1 MRSTAADLRA
11 GRSARPP
18 VFVAGAADLA
28 GEHFTLRGR
37 EGKHA
42 STVRRLAP
50 GERVDVTDGSGAV
63 AECVVA
69 AARPGELELTVLT
82 RRTVARSAPQVTVLQ
97 AIPKGDRGEL
107 AVELL
112 TEVGAD
118 IIVPWAAER
127 SVAVWRGDRAAR
139 SEARWRS
146 AAEEAA
152 KQSRRAWFP
161 EITEQADL
169 AAATGHVAG
178 ASQAIVLDPDA
189 AEPLSA
195 IALPTE
201 GDIVLVVGPEG
212 GISPAEADAF
222 LRAGA
227 KPARLGPTVLRA
239 STAGVV
245 AAGIVLCQTSRWAEA
260 SAR

>member
-1 MRSTAADLRA
+1 
-11 GRSARPP
+11 
-18 VFVAGAADLA
+18 V
-28 GEHFTLRGR
+28 TLRGR

-42 STVRRLAP
+42 STVRRLVP
-50 GERVDVTDGSGAV
+50 GERADITDGAGTV

-82 RRTVARSAPQVTVLQ
+82 RRTVPRPQPQVTVLQ

-127 SVAVWRGDRAAR
+127 SVAVWRGDRAAK
-139 SEARWRS
+139 SQARWCT

-161 EITEQADL
+161 EVTKQADL
-169 AAATGHVAG
+169 AAAARRVAG
-178 ASQAIVLDPDA
+178 AFLAVMLDPDA
-189 AEPLSA
+189 AEPVTA
-195 IALPTE
+195 MKLPVTGE
-201 GDIVLVVGPEG
+201 IVLVVGPEG
-212 GISPAEADAF
+212 GISPTEADT
-222 LRAGA
+222 LQKAGA
-227 KPARLGPTVLRA
+227 IPARLGPTVLRA

-245 AAGIVLCQTSRWAEA
+245 AAGILLSQTARWTRAPG
-260 SAR
+260 